1 MRRNRVGKVLTV
13 IAFATLFAIVFG
25 YVVMQLWNW
34 LMPGLFG
41 LHMIGFWQAVGLLV
55 LSKILFGGFHGRH
68 GGHGN
73 WRHRMGERW
82 GHMTPEEREKFRDTV
97 RTRWGS
103 FDPPAEAPKA

>member
-13 IAFATLFAIVFG
+13 IAFATLFATVFG

-82 GHMTPEEREKFRDTV
+82 GHMTPEEREQFRQRMRERCGFGPSTV
-97 RTRWGS
+97 ESKGQ
-103 FDPPAEAPKA
+103 